1 MKNTNIALATLLMS
15 ILVSCASTPQ
25 MIIDPASV
33 ADADQ
38 LPIDQAECTSIAQQ
52 YDLTGEIAAKS
63 LGGGALGAVAVAG
76 IATALSGGLFAPA
89 IPWMVAGGTATGTLW
104 GASASKAEIEAR
116 ENILRDCMNDRG
128 YRVYAGN

>member
-1 MKNTNIALATLLMS
+1 MKNKHIAVVTLSMGV
-15 ILVSCASTPQ
+15 LVSCASTPQ

-38 LPIDQAECTSIAQQ
+38 LPVDQAECTSIAQQ

-63 LGGGALGAVAVAG
+63 IGGGALGAVAVAG
-76 IATALSGGLFAPA
+76 IATAVSGGLFAPA

-104 GASASKAEIEAR
+104 GASASNDEIEAR
-116 ENILRDCMNDRG
+116 ENILRDCMIDRG

>member
-1 MKNTNIALATLLMS
+1 MKNTNIALVTLLMG

-63 LGGGALGAVAVAG
+63 LGGGALGAARPARARAVRRLQVGAARPAAG
-76 IATALSGGLFAPA
+76 RRAGRDAVEGDQAEEEEGQERRRGALRLIS
-89 IPWMVAGGTATGTLW
+89 V
-104 GASASKAEIEAR
+104 R
-116 ENILRDCMNDRG
+116 
-128 YRVYAGN
+128 